1 MITIILL
8 GTSFSLT
15 LASSLGVINRE
26 VGAMPTLPN
35 KRILVN
41 GSPLSDSN
49 LRGEMKVL
57 APGLGRYFLYQ
68 HLMGSREGDRKNQG
82 RRLPPISYSP
92 DEETERP
99 IERPGRRLDEF
110 TSLNSL
116 LSRMTINIGTESTFI
131 FDSSGVT
138 SNLPSWLTPDWLGF
152 AGYGI
157 LSDITVANLKL
168 DGDNPLS
175 IKVGSPP
182 DSR

>member
-1 MITIILL
+1 MQPNMIPISRLCVLIPE
-8 GTSFSLT
+8 LT
-15 LASSLGVINRE
+15 LNCASHVRHLCDWHSRFV
-26 VGAMPTLPN
+26 ACS
-35 KRILVN
+35 K
-41 GSPLSDSN
+41 DSIHT
-49 LRGEMKVL
+49 
-57 APGLGRYFLYQ
+57 AFSC
-68 HLMGSREGDRKNQG
+68 HRKNQG

-182 DSR
+182 DSRWDSLQGWVKRQ